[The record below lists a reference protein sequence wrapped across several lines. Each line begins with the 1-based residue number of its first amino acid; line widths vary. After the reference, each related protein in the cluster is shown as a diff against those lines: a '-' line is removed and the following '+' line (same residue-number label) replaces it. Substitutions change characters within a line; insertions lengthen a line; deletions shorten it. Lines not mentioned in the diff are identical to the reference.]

1 LAFFVIAYLLA
12 TDSRFGESIDKN
24 KVLALLVGVGTSV
37 FMLFLLVTFG
47 AETFT
52 TTDPAYYIMVSF
64 VWALSGWSWVTA
76 ILGFGRRFL
85 SFKHKLLGLANE
97 LVLPFYI
104 LHQTIIVAIAF
115 FVVSLNLIAIEKY
128 LIIILA
134 SFSIVSVLLLPV
146 RQFNVLRF
154 LFGMRFKKGK
164 RQGTSE

>member
-1 LAFFVIAYLLA
+1 
-12 TDSRFGESIDKN
+12 
-24 KVLALLVGVGTSV
+24 
-37 FMLFLLVTFG
+37 M
-47 AETFT
+47 
-52 TTDPAYYIMVSF
+52 
-64 VWALSGWSWVTA
+64 A

-85 SFKHKLLGLANE
+85 SFKHKLLGFSNE

-104 LHQTIIVAIAF
+104 LHQTIIVAITF
-115 FVVSLNLIAIEKY
+115 FVVNLNLIAIEKY

-134 SFSIVSVLLLPV
+134 SFSTVSILLLPI